1 VIGLVKICGLTDA
14 AAVGAAVEVGA
25 DAIGFVFAESVRR
38 ISPQDAARLAAG
50 VPSTVRRVAVMRHPR
65 PAEWQAVLAA
75 FRPDVLQTDAADFE
89 TLALPGQIECW
100 PVLREGRPVDGMTLP
115 AVFLYEGAAS
125 GRGET
130 VDWSRAREFGRR
142 GRMILAGGLTAGN
155 VGRAIAEA
163 APWGVDVSSAVESA
177 PGRKDPARI
186 AEFVAAARAA
196 TIPDNLHHD

>member
-1 VIGLVKICGLTDA
+1 MIGLVKICGLTDA
-14 AAVGAAVEVGA
+14 AAVGAAVEAGA

-38 ISPQDAARLAAG
+38 ISPPAAARLAAG
-50 VPSTVRRVAVMRHPR
+50 LPSTVRRVAVMRHPR
-65 PAEWQAVLAA
+65 QAEWEEVLEA

-89 TLALPGQIECW
+89 ILAMPELIECW
-100 PVLREGRPVDGMTLP
+100 PVLREGTPLHGMTLP
-115 AVFLYEGAAS
+115 AVFLYEGPAS

-130 VDWSRAREFGRR
+130 VDWTRARSLARR

-155 VGRAIAEA
+155 VGRAIAAA

-196 TIPDNLHHD
+196 PLPDNLHHD